1 MNENEKYVESNINSY
16 EVYTTKLYRTIP
28 KNSVLI
34 VRNKFNGK
42 DVEVKEGGFAII
54 APWKESK
61 FVSLAVRNFD
71 YPQQKFED
79 SLGQDVLID
88 LSVSVKIVD
97 PIKYEYNNENIE
109 QELEQLI
116 SSSVRILINKSQ
128 YEQLKSKRFNVSEY
142 MYKGNKYY
150 KNVHTDINGNSLGIV
165 IPFPTDFEKE
175 LCEMRNK
182 LDEFADKYGLAVV
195 DLYNKEV
202 QQTEDIQ
209 TAFNKKILAEK
220 EAEAKLIEKK
230 AEQERAKIDA
240 EIKTINAK
248 AEAEAN
254 KLKYEA
260 ILKVLKDSN
269 MTPEDQARFLQTFM
283 YSNTNSQNIAGSTA
297 AAVAGATAG
306 FTSVMTENQTKKRK
320 NI

>member
-1 MNENEKYVESNINSY
+1 MNESENNVQKNINPY

-54 APWKESK
+54 APWKEAK

-71 YPQQKFED
+71 YEKQKFED
-79 SLGQDVLID
+79 SLGQDVIID
-88 LSVSVKIVD
+88 LAVTVRIVD
-97 PIKYEYNNENIE
+97 PIKYEYNSQNVEK
-109 QELEQLI
+109 ELKQLI
-116 SSSVRILINKSQ
+116 TSSMRILINKFK
-128 YEQLKSKRFNVSEY
+128 YEDLKSMRFNVSEY
-142 MYKGNKYY
+142 KQSSNGYY
-150 KNVHTDINGNSLGIV
+150 KNVHISEDGRFVGDRLTAPL
-165 IPFPTDFEKE
+165 DFEKE
-175 LCEMRNK
+175 LCEIRK
-182 LDEFADKYGLAVV
+182 RLDEFAFKYGLDVV

-202 QQTEDIQ
+202 QQTEDLQ
-209 TAFNKKILAEK
+209 AAFNKQILAEN
-220 EAEAKLIEKK
+220 EAKAKLIEKQ
-230 AEQERAKIDA
+230 AEKRRAEIDA

-269 MTPEDQARFLQTFM
+269 MSPEDQARFLQTFM
-283 YSNTNSQNIAGSTA
+283 YSNSDSQNVAGNMA
-297 AAVAGATAG
+297 AAITGATAG
-306 FTSVMTENQTKKRK
+306 FTASMVETQTKKRK
-320 NI
+320 